1 MCTRCQDTTK
11 GHYAHCMQCEWTTQ
25 KCEYSCTTYFV
36 SKAGCDAIHCSSS
49 FTMENFL
56 RHGENYWRL
65 PAITARESP
74 TPSEWGSFA
83 SHKELK
89 FYHNRSKWS
98 FGCQC
103 DNMTIWAPVVVSE
116 EEEDKLAAANSPQTA
131 PGSWSEVKCGQPW
144 LADAFTRTQLQW
156 KIMNLK
162 WVRNI
167 LLSHNVKLLQS

>member
-11 GHYAHCMQCEWTTQ
+11 GHYTHFMQREWTTQ
-25 KCEYSCTTYFV
+25 KCEYWCTTYFV

-56 RHGENYWRL
+56 RHGENNWRL
-65 PAITARESP
+65 PAITARESL

-103 DNMTIWAPVVVSE
+103 DNMSSFCCVWGRGGQSSCSQFTLNSTR
-116 EEEDKLAAANSPQTA
+116 KLVWGKVWTTLIGWRFHKDTTA
-131 PGSWSEVKCGQPW
+131 VKNNELEMSKEYTAWVYSC
-144 LADAFTRTQLQW
+144 RV
-156 KIMNLK
+156 LK
-162 WVRNI
+162 
-167 LLSHNVKLLQS
+167 H